1 MVLIGIATL
10 GRDADLRQTSDGST
24 IAILSLAFSFGRKD
38 ANGKRQTQWIT
49 GTVFGERA
57 KSLAPYLTKGTRVYV
72 EVRDPHV
79 QQFQKKD
86 GTPGYSMDGRIA
98 EITFIG
104 GGNKPDASGK
114 KTSGEKETTTVGGN
128 EGGIAEMDDDIPF

>member
-10 GRDADLRQTSDGST
+10 GRDAELRETNDGSP
-24 IAILSLAFSFGRKD
+24 IASISLAFNFGRKD
-38 ANGKRQTQWIT
+38 ANGNRKTQWVN

-57 KSLAPYLTKGTRVYV
+57 QSLAPYMTKGTRLYV

-86 GTPGYSMDGRIA
+86 GTSGYSLVGRVA
-98 EITFIG
+98 EIAFLG
-104 GGNKPDASGK
+104 GGNKPDTQGK
-114 KTSGEKETTTVGGN
+114 ETPAEKETPTVKGN
-128 EGGIAEMDDDIPF
+128 EGGTAEMDDDIPF

>member
-10 GRDADLRQTSDGST
+10 GRDAELRETNDGSP
-24 IAILSLAFSFGRKD
+24 IANLSLAFNFGRKD
-38 ANGKRQTQWIT
+38 ANGKRQTQWVN

-72 EVRDPHV
+72 EVRDPNV

-86 GTPGYSMDGRIA
+86 GTSGYSLSGRVA
-98 EITFIG
+98 EIAFIG
-104 GGNKPDASGK
+104 GGNKPDASEK
-114 KTSGEKETTTVGGN
+114 KTPSEKETPTVKGN

>member
-10 GRDADLRQTSDGST
+10 GRDAELRETNDGSP
-24 IAILSLAFSFGRKD
+24 IANLSLAFNFGRKD
-38 ANGKRQTQWIT
+38 ANGKRQTQWVS

-57 KSLAPYLTKGTRVYV
+57 QSLAPYLTKGTRVYV

-86 GTPGYSMDGRIA
+86 GTSGYSLAGRVA
-98 EITFIG
+98 EIAFLG
-104 GGNKPDASGK
+104 GGNKPDAQRK
-114 KTSGEKETTTVGGN
+114 ETPVEKETLTVKGN